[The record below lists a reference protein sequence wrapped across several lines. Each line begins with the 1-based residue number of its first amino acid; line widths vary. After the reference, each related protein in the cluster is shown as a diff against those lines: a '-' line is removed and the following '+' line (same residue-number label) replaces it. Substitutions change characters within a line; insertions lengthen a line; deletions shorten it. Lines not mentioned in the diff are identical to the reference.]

1 MIIVSSSSFF
11 FLQMADNIGRRKE
24 NIVDLNKYIDKRIRV
39 KFNGGR
45 ECSGFLKGSM
55 RRFSLRLPFVFQ
67 QNFQW
72 FLGYDQLLNLV
83 LDQTIEYLREPDDE
97 YKISEDTRPL
107 GLVVCRGTSVVL
119 ICPLDGMEEIP
130 NPFVQHE

>member
-45 ECSGFLKGSM
+45 ECSGFLK
-55 RRFSLRLPFVFQ
+55 
-67 QNFQW
+67 
-72 FLGYDQLLNLV
+72 GYDQLLNLV